1 MVWGPNPMNEIFLLS
16 VTHDTAPLALRE
28 RLALDTAEQHELQR
42 RIAALTRES
51 VAIVT
56 CNRTEI
62 YGVSSIS
69 APAEQAL
76 EQLAAC
82 AGLTAEE
89 LAPHALLQ
97 YGDDAVSH
105 LFRVAAGI
113 DSLIIGEPQILGQV
127 RDAATQA
134 REAGY
139 SGPILE
145 RLFNYAVV
153 TGKRARHETTI
164 SRGAGSVS
172 QAAVELARETLGDLT
187 GRQGLVIGL
196 GEMGQLVARNLAA
209 HGLAELRLCNRSP
222 EPAAQLARQLH
233 ASGVAWDALDDALTT
248 VDIGVSATSAR
259 RPILTRPRLEAIID
273 RRAGRPLLLIDIA
286 VPRDIEPDSR
296 HVPGLHLYDLDQL
309 HVIRAKT
316 FESRARTI
324 PQVEAIIE
332 DEVRA
337 FSEWQRWRSSAPVI
351 RQLRTHADAIREQ
364 EVERT
369 LRKLGHLD
377 ERDREVVRALGQAI
391 TNKLLHA
398 PVTHLKDSPSSA
410 QFVSDLFG
418 LDEENE

>member
-1 MVWGPNPMNEIFLLS
+1 MNEIFLLS

-28 RLALDTAEQHELQR
+28 RLALDAAGQRDLQR

-69 APAEQAL
+69 EPAEQAL
-76 EQLAAC
+76 AQLANC

-89 LAPHALLQ
+89 LVPHVSIQ
-97 YGDDAVSH
+97 YGDDAVRH

-134 REAGY
+134 REGGY

-145 RLFNYAVV
+145 RLFNYAIV

-172 QAAVELARETLGDLT
+172 QAAVELARETLGDLA

-209 HGLAELRLCNRSP
+209 HGLSELRLCNRSP
-222 EPAAQLARQLH
+222 EPAAQLAHQLH
-233 ASGVAWDALDDALTT
+233 ASGVAWDALDDVLAT

-259 RPILTRPRLEAIID
+259 QPILTRPRLESILE

-309 HVIRAKT
+309 HIIRAKT
-316 FESRARTI
+316 FEARARTI

-332 DEVRA
+332 DEVAA
-337 FSEWQRWRSSAPVI
+337 FAEWHRWRSSAPVI
-351 RQLRTHADAIREQ
+351 RQLRTHADTIREQ
-364 EVERT
+364 EVERA

-377 ERDREVVRALGQAI
+377 ERDREVVRALGHAI

-398 PVTHLKDSPSSA
+398 PVTHLKESTDPISSTRA
-410 QFVSDLFG
+410 VTELFG
-418 LDEENE
+418 LEEDE

>member
-1 MVWGPNPMNEIFLLS
+1 MTDIFLLS

-28 RLALDTAEQHELQR
+28 RLALDDAEQAEFQR
-42 RIAALTRES
+42 RIALLTRES

-56 CNRTEI
+56 CNRIEI
-62 YGVSSIS
+62 YGVS
-69 APAEQAL
+69 ATPEPAEQTLAL
-76 EQLAAC
+76 LAEC
-82 AGLTAEE
+82 AGLPPDE
-89 LAPHALLQ
+89 LAPHAVRQ
-97 YGDDAVSH
+97 YGDDAVRH

-172 QAAVELARETLGDLT
+172 QAAVELARETLGDLS
-187 GRQGLVIGL
+187 GRRGLVIGL

-209 HGLAELRLCNRSP
+209 HGLSELRLCNRSP
-222 EPAAQLARQLH
+222 EPAAQLASQLH
-233 ASGVAWDALDDALTT
+233 ASGVAWEALDDALAT
-248 VDIGVSATSAR
+248 VDIGISATSAR
-259 RPILTRPRLEAIID
+259 RPILTRPRLESILD

-309 HVIRAKT
+309 HIIRAKT

-337 FSEWQRWRSSAPVI
+337 FADWYRWRSSAPVI
-351 RQLRTHADAIREQ
+351 QQLRTHADAIREQ
-364 EVERT
+364 EVERA

-377 ERDREVVRALGQAI
+377 ERDREVVRALGTAI

-398 PVTHLKDSPSSA
+398 PVTHLKQSSDPTSSA
-410 QFVSDLFG
+410 KNVADLFG
-418 LDEENE
+418 LDG

>member
-1 MVWGPNPMNEIFLLS
+1 MTDIFLLS
-16 VTHDTAPLALRE
+16 VTHATAPIALRE
-28 RLALDTAEQHELQR
+28 RLALDSAGQAELQR
-42 RIAALTRES
+42 RIAATCRES
-51 VAIVT
+51 IAIVT

-62 YGVSSIS
+62 YGVASQTD
-69 APAEQAL
+69 PT
-76 EQLAAC
+76 EQLLELLAEC
-82 AGLTAEE
+82 AGLMPDA
-89 LAPHALLQ
+89 LAPHVVRSS
-97 YGDDAVSH
+97 GDDAVRH

-153 TGKRARHETTI
+153 TGKRARHETPI

-172 QAAVELARETLGDLT
+172 QAAVELARDTLGDLT

-209 HGLAELRLCNRSP
+209 HGLAGLSLCNRSP
-222 EPAAQLARQLH
+222 ETAVGRGRPWH
-233 ASGVAWDALDDALTT
+233 ASGVAWEARGEALASG
-248 VDIGVSATSAR
+248 DIGVSATSAR
-259 RPILTRPRLEAIID
+259 QPILTRPRLESILD

-337 FSEWQRWRSSAPVI
+337 FAEWQRWRASAPVI
-351 RQLRTHADAIREQ
+351 RQLRTHADTIREQ
-364 EVERT
+364 EVERA

-377 ERDREVVRALGQAI
+377 ERDREVVRALGHAI
-391 TNKLLHA
+391 TNKLLHD
-398 PVTHLKDSPSSA
+398 PVTHVKGTPSSA
-410 QFVSDLFG
+410 KFVADLFG
-418 LDEENE
+418 LDDDDQ